1 MTSVK
6 MLRIQRSGNGE
17 VVFALSGRMDEE
29 GMVQLETMIRS
40 ESNESHIIL
49 DLKDLTLAGRD
60 AIGFLER

>member
-1 MTSVK
+1 
-6 MLRIQRSGNGE
+6 MLRSQRSGNGE
-17 VVFALSGRMDEE
+17 VVFELSGRMDEE

>member
-1 MTSVK
+1 M
-6 MLRIQRSGNGE
+6 
-17 VVFALSGRMDEE
+17 FALSGRMDEE